1 MPEILTTALPHLS
14 PHDSHQVYNGLD
26 SGITLEVWLRLR
38 EELDQKI
45 LSVNYKTEEDYLNAL
60 KWQEGARINYSFE
73 RAMQGPALAMMRRG
87 ILVDQYYR
95 WEVIAQLEARISKVQ
110 DILNEFSCAVWGKPL
125 NANSHH
131 QLKIFFYEVMKLPEQ
146 TSYVKGQRRTSIN
159 RDALEKLSIYFH
171 AEPICNTIIRL
182 RDLGKKVSVLRTEVD
197 GDSRMRTSYNVAGPE
212 TGRWSSSSNVYG
224 GGTNLQNITEEL
236 RRIFIAD
243 QGYKLAYID
252 LSQAESRCLAFL
264 CFTLFGAHR
273 YLDARESGD
282 LHTLAA
288 TLIWPGMG
296 WQQGDKE
303 HDRKLAEQE
312 FYRGF
317 SYRDMA
323 KRGGHASNYY
333 GKPFTISRHL
343 KVPQQLI
350 ESFQS
355 SYFAAFPELRE
366 YHRWCANRLQLTG
379 QISTPLLTTRHFFGR
394 VNDDSTLREAIAHV
408 PQHMV
413 GVLLNLALWR
423 VWHSFGTG
431 PTARVQILAQVHDAI
446 LLQYREEEEESV
458 LGEILPLMATPL
470 TFAKRTMVIP
480 SDILVGWNWAKY
492 YDEGKAEEDARRGR
506 KPKPLNL
513 DGLKGK
519 RLGGPDTR
527 TRREDPSARGL
538 DRLIP

>member
-1 MPEILTTALPHLS
+1 MTEILTTKLPPLLS
-14 PHDSHQVYNGLD
+14 LHNSHQIYNGLD
-26 SGITLEVWLRLR
+26 AGITLEVWERLR
-38 EELDQKI
+38 EELDRKE
-45 LSVNYKTEEDYLNAL
+45 STEEHQR
-60 KWQEGARINYSFE
+60 WQAGARVNYSFE

-95 WEVIAQLEARISKVQ
+95 WQVIAGLEARISKLQ
-110 DILNEFSCAVWGKPL
+110 DILNEFACAVWGKPL
-125 NANSHH
+125 NGNSHH

-146 TSYVKGQRRTSIN
+146 YRYVKGQRRTSID
-159 RDALEKLSIYFH
+159 RDALEKLGIYFH

-197 GDSRMRTSYNVAGPE
+197 SDSRMRTSYNVAGPE

-243 QGYKLAYID
+243 PGYKLAYID
-252 LSQAESRCLAFL
+252 LSQAESRCLGFL
-264 CFTLFGAHR
+264 CYCLFGSTR
-273 YLDARESGD
+273 YLDACESGD

-296 WQQGDKE
+296 WQQGDWK
-303 HDRKLAEQE
+303 HDRALAEQP
-312 FYRGF
+312 FYHHF
-317 SYRDMA
+317 SYRDMS

-333 GKPFTISRHL
+333 GKPFTIARHL
-343 KVPQQLI
+343 KVPQGLI
-350 ESFQS
+350 ESFQD
-355 SYFAAFPELRE
+355 SYFNAFPELRE
-366 YHRWCANRLQLTG
+366 YHRWCARELQLRG
-379 QISTPLLTTRHFFGR
+379 QITTPLLTTRHFFGR

-423 VWHSFGTG
+423 VWFHLGVGTK
-431 PTARVQILAQVHDAI
+431 ARVQILAQVHDAI
-446 LLQYREEEEESV
+446 LIQFKEEEEEEV
-458 LGEILPLMATPL
+458 LNAVLPLMATPL
-470 TFAKRTMVIP
+470 TFGQRTMTIP

-492 YDEGKAEEDARRGR
+492 YSEGMAAEDVRRER

-513 DGLKGK
+513 DGLRG
-519 RLGGPDTR
+519 RSLGTADQR
-527 TRREDPSARGL
+527 VRREDPSARGL
-538 DRLIP
+538 DRLLS